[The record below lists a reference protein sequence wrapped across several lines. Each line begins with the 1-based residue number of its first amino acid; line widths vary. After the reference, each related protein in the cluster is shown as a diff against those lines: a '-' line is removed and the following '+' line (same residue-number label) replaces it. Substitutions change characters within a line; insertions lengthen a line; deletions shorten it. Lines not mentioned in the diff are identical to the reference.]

1 MKREIVRKD
10 YWNLIKNR
18 IKVSSIRDLTLYGV
32 NFDDKGFTKEEK
44 KELDVFNDWKIYIDE
59 IGVLILNVSNLNC
72 LNEEIDLFIKL
83 LKALK
88 NVKHLVLDDTNV
100 TSKNLLLILE
110 ICSSLENLEHVSA
123 IQKKYDSDQQ
133 YFSELK

>member
-1 MKREIVRKD
+1 MNRETVRRD
-10 YWNLIKNR
+10 YWNLIKNS
-18 IKVSSIRDLTLYGV
+18 IKVRSIRDLSLYGV
-32 NFDDKGFTKEEK
+32 NFIDKGFTNEEI

-72 LNEEIDLFIKL
+72 LNEEIDLFIKF

-88 NVKHLVLDDTNV
+88 NVKHLVLDDTSV

>member
-18 IKVSSIRDLTLYGV
+18 IKVSSTRDLSLYEV

-72 LNEEIDLFIKL
+72 LNEEINLFIKF